1 MITVSDNI
9 KNMIN
14 APARTIKARVELYE
28 GSTLH
33 LDSYNKVLLE
43 VFSSSDAIKEITVER
58 VADDGRFFGFGICQ
72 KLIVKLLDKDRLY
85 NIEKGQFL
93 EISFGVDG
101 EFTYPCPLFRIEEVS
116 RDENNNDLTLTAYD
130 FVYKAGEHRVSELD
144 IPKEYTIKAFAAACA
159 NELNLPIKFPEDI
172 PEFDFDYP
180 NGANFEGSETLREA
194 LDAVADATQTI
205 YYVDWDW
212 RLTFKRLDKDAEAA
226 VTIDKSKYFSLTNK
240 TDRTLTAI
248 CSVTELEDNL
258 TAYAPG
264 EPGVTQYVRNNEF
277 WDLRDDRAVLIQ
289 NAIDA
294 IGGITISQFNVEWRG
309 DFTLEIGDKVT
320 IITKNGEELVGYI
333 LNDDFTYNGGFKEKT
348 RWTFTEH
355 NAETASN
362 PITLAEVV
370 QQTFAKVDKA
380 NKTITLMASETNKKI
395 QEAIEGANEYA
406 DQAVETKAAEIK
418 ITTDAISQ
426 SVSQTNEALG
436 NTNQKISELEIRA
449 DGIDTTVA
457 NVQTTLGSELD
468 TTNSTIE
475 ELKNNLNQNVE
486 DINDTLVTLSTQVST
501 QISDADVQLKIET
514 ALSDGV
520 TSVSTTTGYTFDNE
534 GLTIA
539 KSGSEMSTTVTEDG
553 MTVYKGSEAVLV
565 ANNEGVHAEDLVA
578 TTYLDI
584 GGRSRFENFER
595 SGSYRTGCF
604 WIG

>member
-14 APARTIKARVELYE
+14 APARTVKARVELYE

-33 LDSYNKVLLE
+33 LDEYNKVLLN
-43 VFSSSDAIKEITVER
+43 VFNGSDAIKEITVER

-72 KLIVKLLDKDRLY
+72 KLIVKLLDKDRLLD
-85 NIEKGQFL
+85 IKKDQFL

-130 FVYKAGEHRVSELD
+130 FVYKAGEHRVSELGITD
-144 IPKEYTIKAFAAACA
+144 YTIKTFAAACA
-159 NELNLPIKFPEDI
+159 HVLGLPIKFTDDII
-172 PEFDFDYP
+172 PEFNLEYP
-180 NGANFEGSETLREA
+180 GGANFEGSETLREA
-194 LDAVADATQTI
+194 LDAVAEATQTI

-212 RLTFKRLDKDAEAA
+212 RLTFKRLDKDAEPA
-226 VTIDKSKYFSLTNK
+226 VTIDKSKYFTLTNK
-240 TDRTLTAI
+240 TDRTLTSI

-258 TAYAPG
+258 TATTG
-264 EPGVTQYVRNNEF
+264 EPGATQYVRNNEF
-277 WDLRDDRAVLIQ
+277 WDLRDDRATLIQ

-309 DFTLEIGDKVT
+309 NFALEIGDK
-320 IITKNGEELVGYI
+320 IAITTKDGGELVGYI

-348 RWTFTEH
+348 HWTFTEH

-380 NKTITLMASETNKKI
+380 NKTITLLASETNKKI
-395 QEAIEGANEYA
+395 QEANEYT
-406 DQAVETKAAEIK
+406 DQAVEAKAAEIQV
-418 ITTDAISQ
+418 TVDAISQ
-426 SVSQTNEALG
+426 SVSQTNEAL
-436 NTNQKISELEIRA
+436 NDTNEKVSTLEVRA
-449 DGIDTTVA
+449 DGVDTTVSTF
-457 NVQTTLGSELD
+457 QTALGSELD
-468 TTNSTIE
+468 TTNSTVE
-475 ELKNNLNQNVE
+475 ELKGMLNQSVE
-486 DINDTLVTLSTQVST
+486 DINSSLVTLSTQVST
-501 QISDADVQLKIET
+501 QISEQDIQFKIES

-520 TSVSTTTGYTFDNE
+520 ASVSTTTGYTFDND

-539 KSGSEMSTTVTEDG
+539 KSGSEMTTTVTEDG
-553 MTVYKGSEAVLV
+553 MTVYKGSEKVLV

>member
-28 GSTLH
+28 GSTLN

-43 VFSSSDAIKEITVER
+43 VFRSSDAVKEITVER
-58 VADDGRFFGFGICQ
+58 VADDGRFFGFGVCQ
-72 KLIVKLLDKDRLY
+72 KLIVKLIDKDRLY
-85 NIEKGQFL
+85 NVEKGQFL

-101 EFTYPCPLFRIEEVS
+101 DYTYPCPLFRIEEVS
-116 RDENNNDLTLTAYD
+116 RDESNNDLTLTAYD
-130 FVYKAGEHRVSELD
+130 FIYKANEHRVSELVIAD
-144 IPKEYTIKAFAAACA
+144 GYTINTFAAACA
-159 NELNLPIKFPEDI
+159 NVLNLPIKFPEGI
-172 PEFDFDYP
+172 EEFDRFYT

-212 RLTFKRLDKDAEAA
+212 RLTFKRLDQDADAA
-226 VTIDKSKYFSLTNK
+226 VHIDKSKYFSLTNK
-240 TDRTLTAI
+240 TDRKLTSI

-258 TAYAPG
+258 TATTG
-264 EPGVTQYVRNNEF
+264 EEGVTQYVRNNEF
-277 WDLRDDRAVLIQ
+277 WDLCDNRAVLIQ
-289 NAIDA
+289 NAINA
-294 IGGITISQFNVEWRG
+294 IGGITSSQFNVEWRG
-309 DFTLEIGDKVT
+309 DFTLEIGDKIT
-320 IITKNGEELVGYI
+320 IATKDGGELVGYI

-348 RWTFTEH
+348 HWTFTEH

-380 NKTITLMASETNKKI
+380 NKTITLMASETDKKI
-395 QEAIEGANEYA
+395 QEAADGAKQYT
-406 DQAVETKAAEIK
+406 DTKMGEIK
-418 ITTDAISQ
+418 VTTDAITQ
-426 SVSQTNEALG
+426 TVSQTQESIDS
-436 NTNQKISELEIRA
+436 TNQKVSELEVRA
-449 DGIDTTVA
+449 DGVDTTVS
-457 NVQTTLGSELD
+457 NFQTTMGSELD

-475 ELKNNLNQNVE
+475 DLKNSLNQNVE
-486 DINDTLVTLSTQVST
+486 DINNSLVTLSTQVST
-501 QISDADVQLKIET
+501 QISDEDIQFKIET

-539 KSGSEMSTTVTEDG
+539 KSGSEMRTQVTEDG